1 MNIIIDAREK
11 EMFSMCSLLNTNIGT
26 GNDISLISKQLVLGD
41 AIINDNIIIERKTL
55 NDLAASIVDGRY
67 KEQSFRLQKALEEN
81 YKVYYFIEGNLDL
94 YIGNIPK
101 NSLIRSLF
109 SLTNKGF
116 QVIITKNTKE
126 TAYFM
131 IQFAEKIKTLTLNT
145 SPNKN
150 YEETEGIIK
159 KQKNKNITRDNIS
172 IFMLCQIPGI
182 STVIASILMD
192 NYKHI
197 TNLIKELDKNP
208 LLLDEFE
215 YINPKTNKSK
225 KLNKNV
231 IQNIKDYL

>member
-11 EMFSMCSLLNTNIGT
+11 DIFSMCSLLNTNAESNIT
-26 GNDISLISKQLVLGD
+26 LISKQLLLGD

-101 NSLIRSLF
+101 NSLIRSIY
-109 SLTNKGF
+109 SLTHKGF
-116 QVIITKNTKE
+116 QVILTKNTKE
-126 TAYFM
+126 SAYFM
-131 IQFAEKIKTLTLNT
+131 IQFAEKIKTLNVTP
-145 SPNKN
+145 SKN
-150 YEETEGIIK
+150 YEETDGIIK

-182 STVIASILMD
+182 STVVATILMD

-215 YINPKTNKSK
+215 YINPKTNKPK

-231 IQNIKDYL
+231 IQNIKEFL

>member
-1 MNIIIDAREK
+1 MNIIIDSREK
-11 EMFSMCSLLNTNIGT
+11 EMFSMCSLLNT
-26 GNDISLISKQLVLGD
+26 DILLTSKQLVLGD
-41 AIINDNIIIERKTL
+41 AIINDSLIIERKTL

-81 YKVYYFIEGNLDL
+81 YKVYYFIEGNIDL
-94 YIGNIPK
+94 YIGNLPK
-101 NSLIRSLF
+101 TTLVRSIF

-116 QVIITKNTKE
+116 NVILTKNTKE

-131 IQFAEKIKTLTLNT
+131 IQFAEKIKTLTA
-145 SPNKN
+145 SPIKK

-159 KQKNKNITRDNIS
+159 TQKNKNITRDNIS
-172 IFMLCQIPGI
+172 VFMLCQIPGI
-182 STVIASILMD
+182 STVIATILMD

-215 YINPKTNKSK
+215 YINPKTNKPK

>member
-1 MNIIIDAREK
+1 
-11 EMFSMCSLLNTNIGT
+11 MCSLLNT
-26 GNDISLISKQLVLGD
+26 DILLTSKQLVLGD
-41 AIINDNIIIERKTL
+41 AIINDSLIIERKTL

-81 YKVYYFIEGNLDL
+81 YKVYYFIEGNIDL
-94 YIGNIPK
+94 YIGNLPK
-101 NSLIRSLF
+101 TTLVRSIF

-116 QVIITKNTKE
+116 NVILTKNTKE

-131 IQFAEKIKTLTLNT
+131 IQFAEKIKTLTA
-145 SPNKN
+145 SPIKK

-159 KQKNKNITRDNIS
+159 TQKNKNITRDNIS
-172 IFMLCQIPGI
+172 VFMLCQIPGI
-182 STVIASILMD
+182 STVIATILMD

-215 YINPKTNKSK
+215 YINPKTNKPK